1 MTDSTPTSAPA
12 PRKPGYEKRD
22 TNVYLIIVLGG
33 LLMVLFIFAIWFT
46 WQVYFQAQDRLV
58 QQVVTQPQL
67 DSLRQARILERE
79 PLRQYTLLDS
89 DAGIYS
95 IPIDSAMKM
104 MAEEA
109 DTNEGKIERGGRK

>member
-1 MTDSTPTSAPA
+1 MADSTPTSVPA

-33 LLMVLFIFAIWFT
+33 LLMVLFIFAIWFM
-46 WQVYFQAQDRLV
+46 WQVYFQAQNKLV
-58 QQVVTQPQL
+58 QEVVVQPQL

-79 PLRQYTLLDS
+79 PLYQYQLLDS
-89 DAGIYS
+89 ETQVYS

-109 DTNEGKIERGGRK
+109 RLDSNRK